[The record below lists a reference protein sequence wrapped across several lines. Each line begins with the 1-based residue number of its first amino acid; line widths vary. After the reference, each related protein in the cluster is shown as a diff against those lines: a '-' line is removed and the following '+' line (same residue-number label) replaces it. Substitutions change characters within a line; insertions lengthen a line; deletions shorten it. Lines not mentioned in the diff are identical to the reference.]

1 MPLKFLHLN
10 FFFFFFLVQVI
21 KDPPPPP
28 PSAPK
33 EVNECLISDVGIFF
47 FLYLDIMPDLINY
60 AVVR

>member
-1 MPLKFLHLN
+1 MSLKFLHLN
-10 FFFFFFLVQVI
+10 FFLFLVQVI

-47 FLYLDIMPDLINY
+47 FFLCLDIMPDLINY